1 MAIQVEY
8 LNSNTAIAFPFCEDA
23 TGLKRSVDDLFA
35 MPLDVFVDAAFEV
48 PHDFAS
54 TNRLYLM
61 GCSYVDADTLLA
73 SIGDG
78 TSSVV
83 DVTIVAS
90 GVFTVATAVDH
101 GVTARLVVDSVAL
114 RTYLAA
120 MESPI
125 AYGTSLPFEPSTQD
139 VINPQVLSFSLYNN
153 GPLQPPEEGTL
164 SGDVRILSG
173 YNVGVNID
181 VIEDDTVP
189 IDINALPG
197 LGLGTLPC
205 TEADP
210 PFTNVPPGMVPNK
223 GNIGFVPGDE
233 GCYAVVVNP
242 TSNLIQI
249 QGRCQACCTCEDM
262 TDMLG
267 VLNGIGARILEVQT
281 TLNAGRAIYED
292 GVTRFNQSIAPDYT
306 TVTMT
311 VNGMRGSD
319 WGTGATNRGSPNW
332 ARVVM
337 SINNRRP
344 NPAEITSWKMTFYNP
359 AAVTYEDISWSY
371 SGTGGKTS
379 MGGVLPVLAGNRC
392 LVVTLLVSV
401 TLQQWQQNPRWSALV
416 EVEATDKVTAA
427 KDVMTQTLEFS

>member
-8 LNSNTAIAFPFCEDA
+8 LNSNTAIAFPFCENA

-48 PHDFAS
+48 PHDFAA
-54 TNRLYLM
+54 TKRLYLM
-61 GCSYVDADTLLA
+61 GCYYVDADTLLA

-78 TSSVV
+78 TSAVV
-83 DVTIVAS
+83 DVTIVAA
-90 GVFTVATAVDH
+90 GVFTAATAVDN

-125 AYGTSLPFEPSTQD
+125 AYGTSLPFEPGTQA
-139 VINPQVLSFSLYNN
+139 VINPQVLSFALYNN

-223 GNIGFVPGDE
+223 GNIRFVPGEE
-233 GCYAVVVNP
+233 GCYVVVVNP

-267 VLNGIGARILEVQT
+267 VLNVIGTRILAVQT
-281 TLNAGRAIYED
+281 LLNSGRATYED
-292 GVTRFNQSIAPDYT
+292 GVTRFNKFISTDYT
-306 TVTMT
+306 TVTMKA
-311 VNGMRGSD
+311 NGMRGSD
-319 WGTGATNRGSPNW
+319 WDTGDTNRGSPNW

-337 SINNRRP
+337 SVNNRRP

-359 AAVTYEDISWSY
+359 ADVTYEDVSWSY
-371 SGTGGKTS
+371 AGTGGKTA
-379 MGGVLPVLAGNRC
+379 MGGALPILAVDRS
-392 LVVTLLVSV
+392 LAVTLLVSV
-401 TLQQWQQNPRWSALV
+401 TFQQWRQNPRWSALI
-416 EVEATDKVTAA
+416 EVEATDTVTGV